1 MCGIVGIIRKNSS
14 VEKEEL
20 TEMNNTQVHRG
31 PDGEGYYTDKN
42 VGFAHRRL
50 SIIDIESGHQPMST
64 TNNNYWITYNGEL
77 YNYLELKSELE
88 IKGHIFSTK
97 SDTEVVVYAYKEWG
111 KECLN
116 KFRGMF
122 AFAIHDKKKN
132 IVFIAR
138 DQFGIKPL
146 VYRISKD
153 FFAFSS
159 EIKALTKVIGPAPT
173 GSLQSLDIYLTLQY
187 IPAPHTI
194 YKDIYKLPP
203 AHYLIVNDKG
213 DILEKERYYDISFSP
228 NNKNS
233 SFNWLEKTESAIT
246 DSVNSQLISD
256 VPFGVFL
263 SGGIDSTLVALK
275 MSKILDRP
283 LKAFTIGFNEEKYS
297 ELKYAEHAAKKI
309 GVELVSE
316 IVTENGTDV
325 LPKLINDHYGE
336 PFGDS
341 SAIPTWFVSR
351 LARKEVTMA
360 LTGDGGDEMFGGYHS
375 YQSWTRNTPKNI
387 IHNKIKLKQYSG
399 IPRYILGTYKEY
411 LKNGKS
417 LNNLSEWINIMAYT
431 KIEFRNKLWKEGV
444 FNNPSDSIICFNDA
458 HIKSH
463 KLDRLS
469 YAQYI
474 DIHTYL
480 PFDIL
485 TKVDISSMANSLETR
500 PPLIDIELAKI
511 VEKLPTHEKNQLH
524 GLEMQGKSVL
534 KRILSNTFDENFIY
548 RRKQGFAIPSDQW
561 FFEDKENGQLFKHLL
576 INKNS
581 RLYDFFNEKSIK
593 ELWDGYNKNAGK
605 FNYFG
610 TLWLLFIFSL
620 WLEGNSTIHFEN

>member
-1 MCGIVGIIRKNSS
+1 
-14 VEKEEL
+14 
-20 TEMNNTQVHRG
+20 
-31 PDGEGYYTDKN
+31 
-42 VGFAHRRL
+42 
-50 SIIDIESGHQPMST
+50 
-64 TNNNYWITYNGEL
+64 
-77 YNYLELKSELE
+77 
-88 IKGHIFSTK
+88 
-97 SDTEVVVYAYKEWG
+97 
-111 KECLN
+111 
-116 KFRGMF
+116 MF
-122 AFAIHDKKKN
+122 AFAIHDRIKN
-132 IVFIAR
+132 IVFLAR

-146 VYRISKD
+146 VYRVSND

-159 EIKALTKVIGPAPT
+159 EIKALTKVIGPAPI
-173 GSLQSLDIYLTLQY
+173 GSLKSLDIYLTLQY

-194 YKDIYKLPP
+194 YKDINKLPP
-203 AHYLIVNDKG
+203 AHYLIVNAKG
-213 DILEKERYYDISFSP
+213 DIIEKERYYDISFNP
-228 NNKNS
+228 MNKKN
-233 SFNWLEKTESAIT
+233 SFNWLEKTENAIT

-297 ELKYAEHAAKKI
+297 ELKYAEHAAKKM
-309 GVELVSE
+309 GVELISE
-316 IVTENGTDV
+316 IVTENGTDI

-336 PFGDS
+336 PFGDP

-375 YQSWTRNTPKNI
+375 YQSWTKNTPKKI
-387 IHNKIKLKQYSG
+387 IDNKIKLKQYKG

-417 LNNLSEWINIMAYT
+417 LNNLSEWINLMAFT
-431 KIEFRNKLWKEGV
+431 KKEFRNKLWKKGV

-458 HIKSH
+458 HIKSR

-480 PFDIL
+480 PYDIL

-511 VEKLPTHEKNQLH
+511 VEQLPIHEKNQLH
-524 GLEMQGKSVL
+524 GIEMQGKSIL
-534 KRILSNTFDENFIY
+534 KRILSKSFDDNFIY
-548 RRKQGFAIPSDQW
+548 RKKQGFAIPFDQW
-561 FFEDKENGQLFKHLL
+561 FFEDKENGKLFKHLL
-576 INKNS
+576 LNKNS
-581 RLYDFFNEKSIK
+581 RLYNFFNEDVIK
-593 ELWDGYNKNAGK
+593 DLWDGYNNNAGK

-620 WLEGNSTIHFEN
+620 WLEENSNINFEN